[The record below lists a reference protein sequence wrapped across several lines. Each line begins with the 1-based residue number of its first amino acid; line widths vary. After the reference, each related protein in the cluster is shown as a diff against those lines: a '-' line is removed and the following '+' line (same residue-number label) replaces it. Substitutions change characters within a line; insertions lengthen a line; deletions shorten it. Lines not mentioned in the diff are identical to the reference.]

1 MKTKKALGALLGL
14 FGSLPAFPF
23 LPLAA
28 GFSAPLLFTANLQR
42 TNGSKKMESSARHR
56 NRSGSRVNPP
66 HLASALAAP
75 LDLAPF
81 MMADCCVNSNGDGQI
96 RERRFEEG
104 EGEFGE
110 AHLERTARGKGRQDA
125 LRGEWGIRRPPFSAI
140 PSDLHPTPNLNFQA
154 DPPHDM
160 WGRQRPGPG
169 SSYSDRLGGLGAAH
183 VQVVEGLFAIPR
195 KRGGRDF
202 GKKSIFCRWGRVLDG
217 PQASDALVARHR
229 SARRGLVG
237 RWAPCAFYPFQI
249 AASRLRCYR
258 TTILLDYLSVFSF

>member
-1 MKTKKALGALLGL
+1 MNTKKALGALLGL
-14 FGSLPAFPF
+14 LGSLPAALAF

-104 EGEFGE
+104 EGEFGGGSPG
-110 AHLERTARGKGRQDA
+110 ADGERT
-125 LRGEWGIRRPPFSAI
+125 
-140 PSDLHPTPNLNFQA
+140 
-154 DPPHDM
+154 
-160 WGRQRPGPG
+160 
-169 SSYSDRLGGLGAAH
+169 
-183 VQVVEGLFAIPR
+183 
-195 KRGGRDF
+195 
-202 GKKSIFCRWGRVLDG
+202 GRVGRRVGDKK
-217 PQASDALVARHR
+217 AALLCDSLR
-229 SARRGLVG
+229 S
-237 RWAPCAFYPFQI
+237 PPD
-249 AASRLRCYR
+249 S
-258 TTILLDYLSVFSF
+258 

>member
-1 MKTKKALGALLGL
+1 MNTKKALGALLGL
-14 FGSLPAFPF
+14 LGSLPAALAF

-160 WGRQRPGPG
+160 WGRQRPGPV

-195 KRGGRDF
+195 KRGGAGF
-202 GKKSIFCRWGRVLDG
+202 WKKIDILPVGPSSRWPTGQRRARSTSPIRETRPGWPVGAVCFL
-217 PQASDALVARHR
+217 PVSNRCFQAS
-229 SARRGLVG
+229 
-237 RWAPCAFYPFQI
+237 
-249 AASRLRCYR
+249 
-258 TTILLDYLSVFSF
+258 LLPHHDLA